1 MPSSFPRWGF
11 MDIRQEFAV
20 TAPRAKVW
28 DALMDPAILRQC
40 IPGCESVE
48 KDGDDTFDIVLVLR
62 VAGQKVRFT
71 GAMVVENQDP
81 QYSFD
86 AQGSVRIAGFGFTAA
101 TAEVYLRT
109 PDGPASKTTVVDTT
123 VKANISGKIAFIGE
137 RIIKRHAL
145 RVATEFFR
153 RFNTHVRA

>member
-1 MPSSFPRWGF
+1 
-11 MDIRQEFAV
+11 MDIKQAFTV
-20 TAPRAKVW
+20 QAPRRKVW
-28 DALMDPAILRQC
+28 DALMDPEILRQC
-40 IPGCESVE
+40 IPGCQSVE
-48 KDGDDTFDIVLVLR
+48 KDGEDTFDIVLVLR

-71 GAMVVENQDP
+71 GAVELENVDP

-109 PDGPASKTTVVDTT
+109 PDGLSSKTTVVDAT

-137 RIIKRHAL
+137 RIIMRHAL
-145 RVATEFFR
+145 RVANEFFR
-153 RFNTHVRA
+153 RFDQLVVVRQAAAG